1 MSETFLFQRYSQGE
15 NQATNNVILF
25 LQLIYRSAP
34 ERLERL
40 LTALTDAKEIS
51 LGPHFRQQF
60 RERTSVPDGGILQNT
75 FSLFVETKLGA
86 SFDEAQMKRHI
97 DALSDRVGD
106 REAKIMLGV
115 STSLPATDEINL
127 LSNYAD
133 QRSCQFYAV
142 TFANILREA
151 REVVPAH
158 DEFLVQACDDF
169 SRYLEASG
177 LVDWYSR
184 LMPIFPCGASFAEN
198 IQLGVYYHP
207 AYRSSVEK
215 YQFIGIYTQKA
226 VRAIGKIEA
235 VVTVGFEDS
244 SPVFELLAGD
254 DPEAVK
260 KRVLEVVTAVNRYH
274 DLTKEPHRF
283 YLFTGPASATHIEK
297 TSTGGIQ
304 GMRYLDMPKL
314 VEPHGSAFDLARD
327 YSASE
332 LAALLDGTKFE

>member
-60 RERTSVPDGGILQNT
+60 KERTSVPDGGIQQNT

-86 SFDEAQMKRHI
+86 SFDQAQMERHI
-97 DALSDRVGD
+97 DALSDREGD
-106 REAKIMLGV
+106 RESKIMLGV
-115 STSLPATDEINL
+115 STSPPATDEINL

-133 QRSCQFYAV
+133 EKSCQFYAV
-142 TFANILREA
+142 TFANILQEA

-158 DEFLVQACDDF
+158 DEFLFQACDDF
-169 SRYLEASG
+169 GRYLDASG

-184 LMPIFPCGASFAEN
+184 LMPIFPCGASYEEN
-198 IQLGVYYHP
+198 IKLGVYYHP
-207 AYRSSVEK
+207 AHRPTVQK
-215 YQFIGIYTQKA
+215 YKFIGIYTRKA
-226 VRAIGKIEA
+226 VRAIGKIAA
-235 VVTVGFEDS
+235 VVTVGFEGG
-244 SPVFELLAGD
+244 SPVFELLVGD
-254 DPEAVK
+254 DLEAAK
-260 KRVLEVVTAVNRYH
+260 KRVLEVVAAVNRYH

-283 YLFTGPASATHIEK
+283 YLFTEPASATHIEK
-297 TSTGGIQ
+297 TTTGGIQ

-314 VEPHGSAFDLARD
+314 IETHGSAFDPARV
-327 YSASE
+327 YSAAE
-332 LAALLDGTKFE
+332 LAELLDGAEFE